1 MLSVL
6 FSIPSLVLIW
16 LIVYEFF
23 ITDVNDKKEFVQ
35 LFLLDSPI
43 VRIYYTIVCVSVL
56 VWIVSFIFPLGSLV
70 YTLNFMENVVAILW
84 LIAAW
89 YAGNV
94 SIWIN
99 ILKSKFTK

>member
-89 YAGNV
+89 YTGNV
-94 SIWIN
+94 SIWID